1 LNILKSPHLVGFI
14 CHIVGLNIDKAVMQ
28 NSSSSPMG
36 LQALVFAL
44 VSASFTTI
52 YLLQPV
58 LPVLQQEFGVDEK
71 QASLAISAVIL
82 GIALSNLPFGRMAD
96 RVPIK
101 PIIATGG
108 LVVVICGLGCAM
120 VQQMS
125 HLIVLRFIQGLFI
138 PALTTCLAAYLA
150 KHLPVER
157 LNVVM
162 GSYVSATVAGGL
174 GGRLLGGWIH
184 PPLHWRYA
192 FVTVSLLVSLA
203 TLAALRYLPS
213 EKQEATLSADDDGF
227 IALLKRTDLLRIY
240 SVAFLSFWV
249 FSALFNYLP
258 FYLAG
263 PAFNAST
270 QRITFM
276 YMAYVLGI
284 IVGPLSG
291 QLSNRLGNGATMVIG
306 AIVFAL
312 ALAATHIMSLWAVAV
327 GLSGVCVGFFSIHS
341 AAAGSLNQKLK
352 TSRGRANS
360 LYVLFYY
367 LGGSAGITV
376 SGYSY
381 ESFGWPGVTIAG
393 ILLLAVI
400 LAAGVVEI
408 RAGRNR

>member
-1 LNILKSPHLVGFI
+1 MTIRSST
-14 CHIVGLNIDKAVMQ
+14 AV
-28 NSSSSPMG
+28 G
-36 LQALVFAL
+36 LQAIVFAL
-44 VSASFTTI
+44 VSAAFTTI

-58 LPVLQQEFGVDEK
+58 LPVLQQEFGVDESR
-71 QASLAISAVIL
+71 ASLAISAVIL
-82 GIALSNLPFGRMAD
+82 GIALSNLPFGRLAD
-96 RVPIK
+96 RRPIK
-101 PIIATGG
+101 PIIAAGG
-108 LVVVICGLGCAM
+108 VVVVICGLGCAL

-125 HLIVLRFIQGLFI
+125 LLILLRFVQGLFI

-150 KHLPVER
+150 KRLPMER

-192 FVTVSLLVSLA
+192 FVTVSILVLVSMV
-203 TLAALRYLPS
+203 AAVCYLPS
-213 EKQEATLSADDDGF
+213 DTRKPSAREDEDGF
-227 IALLKRTDLLRIY
+227 TALLKRSELLRIF

-249 FSALFNYLP
+249 FSALFNFLP

-263 PAFNAST
+263 PAFGAST

-291 QLSNRLGNGATMVIG
+291 KLSNKIGNGATMMLG
-306 AIVFAL
+306 ALVL
-312 ALAATHIMSLWAVAV
+312 AISLSATHIASVWAVV
-327 GLSGVCVGFFSIHS
+327 IGLCGVCMGFFAIHA

-352 TSRGRANS
+352 SSRGRANS

-367 LGGSAGITV
+367 LGGSIGITI
-376 SGYSY
+376 SGYGY
-381 ESFGWPGVTIAG
+381 QAFGWPGVTG
-393 ILLLAVI
+393 ISLGLLAVI
-400 LAAGVVEI
+400 LTAGAVEM
-408 RAGRNR
+408 RAQSLRPADE

>member
-1 LNILKSPHLVGFI
+1 M
-14 CHIVGLNIDKAVMQ
+14 GLCINLSVMK
-28 NSSSSPMG
+28 SSPTSPIG

-71 QASLAISAVIL
+71 RASLAISAVIL
-82 GIALSNLPFGRMAD
+82 GVALSNLPFGRLAD
-96 RVPIK
+96 RLPVK
-101 PIIATGG
+101 PLIAVGG
-108 LVVVICGLGCAM
+108 LVVVLCGLGCAAAR
-120 VQQMS
+120 QMS
-125 HLIVLRFIQGLFI
+125 HLIILRFMQGLFI

-150 KHLPVER
+150 KHLPAAR

-162 GSYVSATVAGGL
+162 GSYVAATVAGGL

-192 FVTVSLLVSLA
+192 FVTVSALVLLA
-203 TLAALRYLPS
+203 TVAALKYLPS
-213 EKQEATLSADDDGF
+213 ENQKRAAATREDGF
-227 IALLKRTDLLRIY
+227 AALLKRPELLRIY

-263 PAFNAST
+263 PVFNAST
-270 QRITFM
+270 QQITFI

-284 IVGPLSG
+284 VVGPLSG
-291 QLSNRLGNGATMVIG
+291 KLSNRLGNGVTMVLGG
-306 AIVFAL
+306 AVFAL
-312 ALAATHIMSLWAVAV
+312 ALMATHMVSLLAVIV
-327 GLSGVCVGFFSIHS
+327 GLCGVCIGFFAIHS

-352 TSRGRANS
+352 SSRGRANS

-367 LGGSAGITV
+367 LGGSMGITA
-376 SGYSY
+376 SGYTY
-381 ESFGWPGVTIAG
+381 QNFGWTGVTG
-393 ILLLAVI
+393 VGLLLLAVI
-400 LAAGVVEI
+400 VAAGLVEMK
-408 RAGRNR
+408 AGVRQPS

>member
-1 LNILKSPHLVGFI
+1 VP
-14 CHIVGLNIDKAVMQ
+14 IDPMTQ
-28 NSSSSPMG
+28 NVPPSSAG

-58 LPVLQQEFGVDEK
+58 LPVLEQEFGVDAK
-71 QASLAISAVIL
+71 QASLSISAVIL
-82 GIALSNLPFGRMAD
+82 GIALSNLPFGRLAD
-96 RVPIK
+96 RMPVK
-101 PIIATGG
+101 PLIAAGG
-108 LVVVICGLGCAM
+108 LVVVVCALGCAM
-120 VQQMS
+120 VREMAQ
-125 HLIVLRFIQGLFI
+125 LIALRFVQGLFI

-150 KHLPVER
+150 QHLPVER

-192 FVTVSLLVSLA
+192 FVTVSLLVALA
-203 TLAALRYLPS
+203 TLAALRFLPP
-213 EKQEATLSADDDGF
+213 EKPKAAATKADQGF
-227 IALLKRTDLLRIY
+227 LALLARPELLRIY
-240 SVAFLSFWV
+240 SVAFLAFWV

-263 PAFNAST
+263 PAFRAST

-284 IVGPLSG
+284 LVGPLSG
-291 QLSNRLGNGATMVIG
+291 KLSNRLGNGTTMVAG
-306 AIVFAL
+306 ALVFAL
-312 ALAATHIMSLWAVAV
+312 ALAATHIMSLWAVV
-327 GLSGVCVGFFSIHS
+327 LGLSGVCVGFFSIHA

-352 TSRGRANS
+352 ASRGRANS

-367 LGGSAGITV
+367 LGGTTGITV
-376 SGYSY
+376 SGYGY
-381 ESFGWPGVTIAG
+381 EYFGWAGVTVSG
-393 ILLLAVI
+393 LLLLAVI
-400 LAAGVVEI
+400 MAAGLVEI
-408 RAGRNR
+408 RSGRAGRVRPVP

>member
-1 LNILKSPHLVGFI
+1 
-14 CHIVGLNIDKAVMQ
+14 MQ
-28 NSSSSPMG
+28 NRTFSSIG

-71 QASLAISAVIL
+71 KASYTISAVIL
-82 GIALSNLPFGRMAD
+82 GMALSNLPFGRMAD
-96 RVPIK
+96 RVRIK
-101 PIIATGG
+101 PIIVVGG
-108 LVVVICGLGCAM
+108 VVVVLCGLGCAL
-120 VQQMS
+120 VQQIS
-125 HLIVLRFIQGLFI
+125 QLIILRFVQGLFI
-138 PALTTCLAAYLA
+138 PALTTCLAAYLSN
-150 KHLPVER
+150 HLPVER

-192 FVTVSLLVSLA
+192 FVTVSVLVALS
-203 TLAALRYLPS
+203 TLAALKYLPS
-213 EKQEATLSADDDGF
+213 EGRRASSVAIRDESFL
-227 IALLKRTDLLRIY
+227 ALLKRTELLRIY

-276 YMAYVLGI
+276 YLAYVLGI

-291 QLSNRLGNGATMVIG
+291 QVSNRLGNGATMAFGAVI
-306 AIVFAL
+306 FAL
-312 ALAATHIMSLWAVAV
+312 ALAATHIMHLWAVAI
-327 GLSGVCVGFFSIHS
+327 GLCGVCVGFFSIHS

-352 TSRGRANS
+352 SSRGRANS

-367 LGGSAGITV
+367 LGGSTGITV
-376 SGYSY
+376 SGYCY
-381 ESFGWPGVTIAG
+381 ESYGWPGVTGVGLA
-393 ILLLAVI
+393 LLAVI
-400 LAAGVVEI
+400 LAAGIVEWTK
-408 RAGRNR
+408 R

>member
-1 LNILKSPHLVGFI
+1 
-14 CHIVGLNIDKAVMQ
+14 
-28 NSSSSPMG
+28 MG
-36 LQALVFAL
+36 LQTLVFGL

-58 LPVLQQEFGVDEK
+58 LPVLQQEFGIDEK
-71 QASLAISAVIL
+71 QASYAISSVIL

-96 RVPIK
+96 RFPVK
-101 PIIATGG
+101 PIILTGG
-108 LVVVICGLGCAM
+108 LVVVICSLGCAL
-120 VQQMS
+120 VRQMPQ
-125 HLIVLRFIQGLFI
+125 LIALRFVQGLFI

-150 KHLPVER
+150 RSLPVER

-192 FVTVSLLVSLA
+192 FVTVSALVLLA
-203 TLAALRYLPS
+203 TLTALKYLPAEES
-213 EKQEATLSADDDGF
+213 KTDVADGGEGF
-227 IALLKRTDLLRIY
+227 LALLGRTELLRIY

-263 PAFNAST
+263 PAFHAST
-270 QRITFM
+270 ERITFM
-276 YMAYVLGI
+276 YLAYVLGI

-291 QLSNRLGNGATMVIG
+291 KLSNRLGNGVTMVLG
-306 AIVFAL
+306 ALVFAL
-312 ALAATHIMSLWAVAV
+312 ALGVTHIGSLWAVIG
-327 GLSGVCVGFFSIHS
+327 GLCGVCVGFFSIHS
-341 AAAGSLNQKLK
+341 AAAGCLNQKLK
-352 TSRGRANS
+352 SSRGRANS

-381 ESFGWPGVTIAG
+381 ERFGWFGVTG
-393 ILLLAVI
+393 SGVSLLAVI
-400 LAAGVVEI
+400 VAAGIVEI
-408 RAGRNR
+408 RAQHRSLTAPKQ